1 MNKTILQVPMDR
13 LLRNNAERVAS
24 TQGFS
29 SLQELVRVLL
39 NKVTTGNINL
49 RLEETVRLS
58 PEAAKQYDQIID
70 EIESGK
76 VKMKGFVDVDSLM
89 KSLNED

>member
-1 MNKTILQVPMDR
+1 MKTVLQVPMDKQ
-13 LLRNNAERVAS
+13 LRNNAERVANS
-24 TQGFS
+24 QGFS

-49 RLEETVRLS
+49 KLEETVRLS
-58 PEAAKQYDQIID
+58 PKAIERYNQMTDQ
-70 EIESGK
+70 IESGK
-76 VKMKGFVDVDSLM
+76 VEMVGFSDVNSLM